1 MIDISTALGRRVTF
15 IAGNRKNAG
24 KTTFLNCALEQLRA
38 KDPVAYLTVGVDGE
52 KQDLIFGQAK
62 PQVLAR
68 PGDTLLTAQA
78 ALARTDGLYEIH
90 HVFPYKTVLGR
101 LVLAVMRRDGFV
113 ELVGPE
119 TNRQV
124 TTVLQYIQK
133 QEGIHTILVDG
144 AVNRL
149 TQIATIPDAGYVYVA
164 WAGRRNLEQT
174 ISEMKRLFTLDAVPQ
189 REGPC
194 PENCFWVHGALTE
207 RKLRD
212 LPETCDEILVQ
223 DFTKVFLSHRQIAR
237 LQERCRLF
245 FRDRLPLW
253 FFVVNLFDLDR
264 ETFLHHA
271 GDQQLRKR
279 IVFNPYEN

>member
-24 KTTFLNCALEQLRA
+24 KTTFLNCALGQLRA

-52 KQDLIFGQAK
+52 KQDLISGQAK
-62 PQVLAR
+62 PQVMAR
-68 PGDTLLTAQA
+68 PGDTVLTAQA
-78 ALARTDGLYEIH
+78 ALVRTDGLYEIH

-149 TQIATIPDAGYVYVA
+149 TQIAAIPGAGYVYVA

-194 PENCFWVHGALTE
+194 PENCFRVHGALTE
-207 RKLRD
+207 RKLRS

-223 DFTKVFLSHRQIAR
+223 DFTKVFLSHRQIAC
-237 LQERCRLF
+237 LQERCGLF
-245 FRDRLPLW
+245 FRDRLPLR

-264 ETFLHHA
+264 ETFLHHI
-271 GDQQLRKR
+271 GDEKLGER

>member
-1 MIDISTALGRRVTF
+1 MIDISAALKHRVTF

-24 KTTFLNCALEQLRA
+24 KTTFLNCVLGPLRA
-38 KDPVAYLTVGVDGE
+38 KDPVAYLTVGIDGE
-52 KQDLIFGQAK
+52 KQDLVSGQVK
-62 PQVLAR
+62 PQVMAR

-78 ALARTDGLYEIH
+78 ALARTDGLYEIRQ
-90 HVFPYKTVLGR
+90 VFPYRTVLGR

-133 QEGIHTILVDG
+133 QEGIHTILIDG

-149 TQIATIPDAGYVYVA
+149 TQIATIPNAGYVYVVR
-164 WAGRRNLEQT
+164 AGRRNLEQT
-174 ISEMKRLFTLDAVPQ
+174 ISEMKRLFALDALLQ

-194 PENCFWVHGALTE
+194 PENCFQVHGALTE

-223 DFTKVFLSHRQIAR
+223 DFTKVFLSHRQIAH

-245 FRDRLPLW
+245 FRDRLPLR

-264 ETFLHHA
+264 ETVL
-271 GDQQLRKR
+271 DQIKDKQLRER